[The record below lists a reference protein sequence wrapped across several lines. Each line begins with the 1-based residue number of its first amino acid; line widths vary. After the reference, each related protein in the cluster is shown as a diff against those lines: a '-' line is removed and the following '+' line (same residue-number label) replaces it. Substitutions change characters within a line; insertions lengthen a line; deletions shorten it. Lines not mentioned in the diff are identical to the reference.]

1 MQKNRLSLHEGAL
14 NPINVGLPVNV
25 SFYPLLAMQ
34 SSAGGNAVGAFAA
47 GWARYIFENILIFIF
62 YILIYLFIFT
72 KYVFPLR
79 IITLLMK

>member
-1 MQKNRLSLHEGAL
+1 MFIDRGLFLATACQRTYVCETQKNRLSLYEGAL

-47 GWARYIFENILIFIF
+47 GWAK
-62 YILIYLFIFT
+62 YL
-72 KYVFPLR
+72 
-79 IITLLMK
+79 